1 MLRGENS
8 DRWFKMYLGLRLPLF
23 KAGEVTLT
31 PHGLGSPTLSSS
43 GDLFLGTKQQY
54 TESF

>member
-31 PHGLGSPTLSSS
+31 PHGLGSLTLSSS